1 VNTLLRHVRCVRR
14 RLIAQRFLDLLVWC
28 WFATLAAAL
37 IAIVVGRF
45 WPLGLEA
52 WIWGAGAIA
61 LGLLVAAVWT
71 LGSRSSRL
79 DAAIELDRRF
89 ALKERVSSA
98 LALTPAEQTAEAGE
112 ALLADA
118 VRSVERIDVRGRFG
132 VKTSRRWL
140 LPMLPGI
147 LALLVALLIAPAVVE
162 NPTDAKAEEAAVS
175 EQVKKSTEAVRRQLA
190 DRRQEAKKKGLQ
202 EAERLL
208 LKLEEGVKEAKKE
221 PNKEKALT
229 KLNDLSRKLADRRKE
244 LGNSDSVKEQ
254 LGQFKDVNGSR
265 VDKCEKALGR
275 GDLKKAADELDKLK
289 DDLND
294 SKLTAAEKENL
305 AEQIAECQ
313 SKLQRDRDE
322 MKTLEDAEK
331 DLVDAKDRM
340 NCKHCNGDGCDECQG
355 GQGQACG
362 DGEED
367 GPGNQQETEQIA
379 AGGLKAGMAI
389 VRGLRTK
396 SEKDIKAKLYDS
408 QVKQRVGHGSA
419 TVVGTVG
426 GPNAKGD
433 YRQEIQKQVESV
445 RQGSTDPLVGRQMPR
460 KHGEHAREYFD
471 GLREGKE

>member
-1 VNTLLRHVRCVRR
+1 MNTLLRHVRLVRR
-14 RLIAQRFLDLLVWC
+14 RLIAQRFLDLLAWC
-28 WFATLAAAL
+28 WFVALAAAL
-37 IAIVVGRF
+37 IAIGVGRF
-45 WPLGLEA
+45 WPLGLETWVWA
-52 WIWGAGAIA
+52 AGAIV
-61 LGLLVAAVWT
+61 LGVAAAAVWA
-71 LGSRSSRL
+71 LGGRTSRL

-98 LALTPAEQTAEAGE
+98 LALTPAEQATEAGE

-118 VRSVERIDVRGRFG
+118 LRSVERIDVRGRFG
-132 VKTSRRWL
+132 VRTSRRWL
-140 LPMLPGI
+140 LPLFPGI
-147 LALLVALLIAPAVVE
+147 LAMLVALLIAPAVIE
-162 NPTDAKAEEAAVS
+162 DPTDAKAEEAAVS

-202 EAERLL
+202 DAERLL

-244 LGNSDSVKEQ
+244 LGNTESVKEQ
-254 LGQFKDVNGSR
+254 LGQFKDVNSSR
-265 VDKCEKALGR
+265 VEKCEKALGR

-294 SKLTAAEKENL
+294 SKLNAAEKEKL

-313 SKLQRDRDE
+313 SKLRRDRDE
-322 MKTLEDAEK
+322 MKMLDDAEE
-331 DLVDAKDRM
+331 DLLGAKERM
-340 NCKHCNGDGCDECQG
+340 NCKHCNGDGCDECRG
-355 GQGQACG
+355 GKAC
-362 DGEED
+362 DEGEND
-367 GPGNQQETEQIA
+367 GPGNRRETEEIGE
-379 AGGLKAGMAI
+379 GGLKAGTAI
-389 VRGLRTK
+389 VHGLRTK
-396 SEKDIKAKLYDS
+396 SKKDINAKLYDS
-408 QVKQRVGHGSA
+408 QVKQKVGRGSA

-426 GPNAKGD
+426 GPNAKGG

-445 RQGSTDPLVGRQMPR
+445 RQGATDPLVGRQMPR